1 MISSS
6 RKNRAL
12 AGFTLIEILLAVG
25 LCAILTAVSVPT
37 LVGWWEEHRLR
48 MQADELIK
56 LVQSAKL
63 QAEKTGRPQVVVLL
77 TAGESEPVEAK
88 ENIHYLKEEANT
100 VWQLRRFGQ
109 SQRDNAPA
117 FIEIDGDGMVSPI
130 SFRVSAK
137 DKYIEYR
144 FDFLTGHAHEVE
156 FSF

>member
-1 MISSS
+1 MTISSS
-6 RKNRAL
+6 KRNNPL

-37 LVGWWEEHRLR
+37 MVGWWEEHRLR

-63 QAEKTGRPQVVVLL
+63 KAEKTGQAQVVVLL
-77 TAGESEPVEAK
+77 APDEPEPTEKK
-88 ENIHYLKEEANT
+88 EHIHYLREELRT
-100 VWQLRRFGQ
+100 EWQLRRFGQ
-109 SQRDNAPA
+109 QDRSSS
-117 FIEIDGDGMVSPI
+117 FIEIDGNGMVSPV
-130 SFRVSAK
+130 SFRVSAGE
-137 DKYIEYR
+137 KYIEHR